1 MHFLKHP
8 LWPVGGS
15 IPLPL
20 APGANMDLDSEKI
33 EREEE
38 VVV

>member
-8 LWPVGGS
+8 LWPIKGS
-15 IPLPL
+15 IHLPH
-20 APGANMDLDSEKI
+20 APGANMDLDADKI

-38 VVV
+38 VSV